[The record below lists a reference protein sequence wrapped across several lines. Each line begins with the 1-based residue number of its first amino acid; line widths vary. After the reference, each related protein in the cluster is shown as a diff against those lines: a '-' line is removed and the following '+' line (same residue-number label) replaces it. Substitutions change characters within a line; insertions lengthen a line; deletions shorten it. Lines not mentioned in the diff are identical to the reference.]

1 MRRCIYCYTPE
12 GQPHPLHCATE
23 RYAHLR
29 MACYGADPQA
39 LGALNPTAAPI
50 TPTPAAASIV
60 TRYEFRADLTRMLAE
75 HGVHRLTG
83 VRPSTLAQ
91 LLVGVLSTLQD
102 IEADRQRGREV
113 RVTPFPPIDPS
124 EC

>member
-1 MRRCIYCYTPE
+1 MRRCIYCHVPQ
-12 GQPHPLHCATE
+12 GQLHAAICPTITYPHLA
-23 RYAHLR
+23 RN
-29 MACYGADPQA
+29 CYGADPQA

-91 LLVGVLSTLQD
+91 LLVGVLSTLED

-113 RVTPFPPIDPS
+113 RVPPFPPISPS